1 MDAQQQGMHGVR
13 RASPGRQRTV
23 VRWYG
28 WLGGWVVGLAVSV
41 QGQVLTPLMLNGP
54 LSNRVNLVVL
64 AEGYTAAQAG
74 QFLQD
79 ATNLVETFFGSE
91 PYRTYRGHFN
101 ASAIFVAS
109 AESGSDHPTTGGPY
123 RNTYFNSAY
132 EFYDYV
138 ITIPPNGL
146 DPDPAHGVGKVE
158 ALLSALMPEAD
169 IVILLVNDIQPGGSS
184 GVGGPAGRSNRLP
197 IITALNPFPPYSD
210 IVVHESGHF
219 FAGLV
224 DEYTN
229 PYPGYT
235 PVEAPNATRET
246 DRDRIPWK
254 AWIDPAT
261 PVPTPNDWIWWD
273 VVGLFEGAQYQAT
286 GWYRPKYDCK
296 MRTLGVPF
304 CEVCREQIIRS
315 IYEKVRPWDEA
326 RPAADT
332 VVWDAARPLLFEV
345 DLVRPLEETL
355 IVEWFTNGVAVAG
368 VDEPRLEIAP
378 GGLGNGRNNVTVTV
392 TDATPWVRTEP
403 RGRLRALRTWQVD
416 VAPPVVRITG
426 VTKTAGGN
434 LRFTVEGPGA
444 GRVVLEQSGDL
455 IQWQPVWTNTAWT
468 GRWDVTNRPPSGERA
483 FYRAVW
489 SP

>member
-1 MDAQQQGMHGVR
+1 MV
-13 RASPGRQRTV
+13 
-23 VRWYG
+23 
-28 WLGGWVVGLAVSV
+28 
-41 QGQVLTPLMLNGP
+41 NGP

-74 QFLQD
+74 QFLRD
-79 ATNLVETFFGSE
+79 ATNLVETFFGAE

-261 PVPTPNDWIWWD
+261 PVPRARST
-273 VVGLFEGAQYQAT
+273 
-286 GWYRPKYDCK
+286 RPPGGTVRNMIARCAPW
-296 MRTLGVPF
+296 G
-304 CEVCREQIIRS
+304 CRFARCAANRS
-315 IYEKVRPWDEA
+315 F
-326 RPAADT
+326 AA
-332 VVWDAARPLLFEV
+332 
-345 DLVRPLEETL
+345 
-355 IVEWFTNGVAVAG
+355 FT
-368 VDEPRLEIAP
+368 RRYAP
-378 GGLGNGRNNVTVTV
+378 GTR
-392 TDATPWVRTEP
+392 
-403 RGRLRALRTWQVD
+403 RGRRRTRWFGMPQGRCCLR
-416 VAPPVVRITG
+416 
-426 VTKTAGGN
+426 
-434 LRFTVEGPGA
+434 
-444 GRVVLEQSGDL
+444 
-455 IQWQPVWTNTAWT
+455 WTLS
-468 GRWDVTNRPPSGERA
+468 GRWKTR
-483 FYRAVW
+483 
-489 SP
+489 